1 MRKSDLVMDF
11 STEFGI
17 TKKNA
22 KEMVSW
28 LENQIVDGVKSGDE
42 VVLDIG
48 KFRMKKTA
56 ARQGRNPVTGE
67 SIKIKAKTKPV
78 FRASKKFKD
87 SLEK

>member
-1 MRKSDLVMDF
+1 MRKSDLIMEF
-11 STEFGI
+11 SAEFGT

-22 KEMVSW
+22 KAMVNW

-48 KFRMKKTA
+48 KFQMKKTA
-56 ARQGRNPVTGE
+56 ARQGRNPLTGE
-67 SIKIKAKTKPV
+67 PIKIKAKTKPI
-78 FRASKKFKD
+78 FKASKKFKD